1 MSYQFDLYQTLG
13 IAVVM
18 LLFGGWLKK
27 KIPFLQ
33 KYCIPAPVVG
43 GLVFALVMTMV
54 YGFSGFEFQ
63 YDETIKDICM
73 VMFFTS
79 VGFQADFKVLK
90 SGGLSLVI
98 FVFLI
103 VVLVFAQ
110 NGVSLGIAKMIG
122 ADLKLGLATGSIPMV
137 GGHGTA
143 GAFGPILEDFGLVGA
158 TSVCAAAATY
168 GLIAGSIMG
177 GPLAQGLIRR
187 HHLREDVHTEENA
200 GVKEEK
206 VGGHSPAGYAGAVY
220 QMAIA
225 MGLGTLISW
234 LLKLTGLAFPT
245 YLGALIAALLIRNIC
260 GKVRPSLIRTEEINV
275 IGEISL
281 NIFLGTAMIMLK
293 LWQMANLALPMLLL
307 LLAQTVLMFL
317 FARFVVF
324 RFLGRDYDAAV
335 LAAGT
340 CGFGMGATP
349 NAMANMQAVTRKYG
363 PSVKAYLLVPIVGG
377 MFTDIINSLTIT
389 LFINLI

>member
-1 MSYQFDLYQTLG
+1 MSYQFNLYQTLG

-18 LLFGGWLKK
+18 LFFGGWLKK

-43 GLVFALVMTMV
+43 GLIYALVMTVV
-54 YGFSGFEFQ
+54 YGFSGFEFH
-63 YDETIKDICM
+63 YDETIKSICM
-73 VMFFTS
+73 VMFFAS
-79 VGFQADFKVLK
+79 VGFQADFKMLK
-90 SGGLSLVI
+90 AGGLSLLIFLVI
-98 FVFLI
+98 IAALI
-103 VVLVFAQ
+103 FAQ
-110 NGVSLGIAKMIG
+110 NGAALGIAKMIG
-122 ADLKLGLATGSIPMV
+122 VDMKVGLATGSIPMV

-143 GAFGPILEDFGLVGA
+143 GAFGPILEDFGLMGA

-177 GPLAQGLIRR
+177 GPLAQGLIRKYQ
-187 HHLREDVHTEENA
+187 LQKSLSTEENA
-200 GVKEEK
+200 EIEEEK
-206 VGGHSPAGYAGAVY
+206 AEHHSAADFAGAVY

-225 MGLGTLISW
+225 MGLGTLVSW
-234 LLKLTGLAFPT
+234 LLSLTGLTFPN
-245 YLGALIAALLIRNIC
+245 YFGALVVALLMRNVC
-260 GKVRPSLIRTEEINV
+260 DKVRPSLIHIKEINV

-281 NIFLGTAMIMLK
+281 NLFLGIAMITLK

-307 LLAQTVLMFL
+307 LLAQTVLMFG

-324 RFLGRDYDAAV
+324 NFMGRDYDAAV

-363 PSVKAYLLVPIVGG
+363 PSVKAYLLVPVVGG
-377 MFTDIINSLTIT
+377 MFADIINSLTIT
-389 LFINLI
+389 LFINMI